1 MVIGENIK
9 RIRKEKK
16 LTQKQL
22 GGLCE
27 PKISESTIRKYE
39 LNILNPKI
47 ETIQKI
53 ADALNVSL
61 NDLIP
66 DVFEQQIQEGY
77 ELHATDYSFIEVIAS
92 HKIFTDKERKK
103 IFDKIEHYRDIL
115 IKTNDQ
121 DKLFE
126 YSNKTHDELENTL
139 LKMLL
144 NKKNCDVSN
153 IIIIISCFL
162 SLNANA
168 QDSIVEIL
176 IEHCYPDK
184 DLKYGS
190 DNPPQD

>member
-1 MVIGENIK
+1 MNYGEIIK
-9 RIRKEKK
+9 KVRKERG

-22 GGLCE
+22 GERLG
-27 PKISESTIRKYE
+27 ISQAAIGQFESNKA
-39 LNILNPKI
+39 NPKI
-47 ETIQKI
+47 DTIQKI

-66 DVFEQQIQEGY
+66 DVFEQKTQEGH
-77 ELHATDYSFIEVIAS
+77 ELRATDYSVIEVIAN
-92 HKIFTDKERKK
+92 HKIFNDKERKE
-103 IFDKIEHYRDIL
+103 IFEKIEHYRDIL
-115 IKTNDQ
+115 IKMNDRDQ
-121 DKLFE
+121 LFE

-144 NKKNCDVSN
+144 NKKNCDISN
-153 IIIIISCFL
+153 VIIIISCFL

-184 DLKYGS
+184 DLKYCS
-190 DNPPQD
+190 DNPPQE

>member
-1 MVIGENIK
+1 MNYGEIIK
-9 RIRKEKK
+9 KVRKERG

-22 GGLCE
+22 GERLG
-27 PKISESTIRKYE
+27 ISQAAIGQFESNKA
-39 LNILNPKI
+39 NPKI

-66 DVFEQQIQEGY
+66 DVFEQKIQEGH
-77 ELHATDYSFIEVIAS
+77 ELRATDYSFIEVIAS
-92 HKIFTDKERKK
+92 HKIFTDKERKE
-103 IFDKIEHYRDIL
+103 IFEKIEHYRDIL
-115 IKTNDQ
+115 IKMNDR

-144 NKKNCDVSN
+144 NKKNCDISN
-153 IIIIISCFL
+153 VLIIISCFL

-184 DLKYGS
+184 DLKYCS
-190 DNPPQD
+190 DNPPQE